1 MENNQSIV
9 KIRAF
14 VHGLAHTNVLGAAP
28 NELVQALQNKL
39 NVDENNVANVL
50 LVAVLDKAQAVVDG
64 VLTPQQM
71 RDFFI
76 DVAAA
81 MGGTFDAGDEVELAD
96 SISKAAAQLSHIT
109 THVTTH

>member
-1 MENNQSIV
+1 MEKNQSID
-9 KIRAF
+9 KIRAL
-14 VHGLAHTNVLGAAP
+14 VHGLAHTNVVGSTP
-28 NELVQALQNKL
+28 VELVQALQNPS
-39 NVDENNVANVL
+39 NIEENNAANVL
-50 LVAVLDKAQAVVDG
+50 LIAVLDKAQAVLDG
-64 VLTPQQM
+64 VLTQQEM